1 MKNCHECCVLSAE
14 PKHAQALPAEI
25 PTQHSVLSTQSCRAR
40 LRRRGFTL
48 IELLVVMA
56 VVALLLSIAAPRYFN
71 HVEKAK
77 ENSLRQSLAVM
88 RDALDKYEADL
99 GTPANSLEDLLARSY
114 LRQIPE
120 DPYTGRRDTWVL
132 IPPPDGSGNS
142 VFDIHSPAEGTAA
155 DGTPLGEL

>member
-1 MKNCHECCVLSAE
+1 MKNRHAHSISCH
-14 PKHAQALPAEI
+14 
-25 PTQHSVLSTQSCRAR
+25 AR
-40 LRRRGFTL
+40 LRRHGFTL

-71 HVEKAK
+71 HVEKAR

-88 RDALDKYEADL
+88 RDALDKYEADR
-99 GTPANSLEDLLARSY
+99 GVPPASLEELIERNY

-120 DPYTGRRDTWVL
+120 DPYTSRRDTWVL
-132 IPPPDGSGNS
+132 LPPPEGGNS
-142 VFDIHSPAEGTAA
+142 VFDIRTPAEGSTA